1 MEMNEHTQAIPETAF
16 ELATSQKF
24 PSSRT
29 FSVTYPDEFVERV
42 GAPEGL
48 NMHGA
53 QNLYVVRIQENTF
66 FAGFRG
72 GNTAPLVTPFPSQA
86 LHLDYLEADRMC
98 WFFRTKGYEETVAC
112 DILGAPVDAVT
123 LQREQSLHELQN
135 MPLADLKDKVRVQR
149 NSASNRK

>member
-1 MEMNEHTQAIPETAF
+1 M
-16 ELATSQKF
+16 ELAISQNF

-29 FSVTYPDEFVERV
+29 FSITHADELMGEA
-42 GAPEGL
+42 GTPKGS
-48 NMHGA
+48 NMHEA

-66 FAGFRG
+66 FAGFRA

-112 DILGAPVDAVT
+112 DILGAPVDAAM
-123 LQREQSLHELQN
+123 LQREPSLNELQT
-135 MPLADLKDKVRVQR
+135 MPLADLRNKVRIER
-149 NSASNRK
+149 TARAARAIGNK